1 MDLPSGKGIRSSF
14 TMLRMKSNQKM
25 FMKNFLRK
33 SICFD
38 FRNFSNYSMFYDN
51 QNEMVIGKIKHQYRG
66 ILINRYVGL
75 KSKMH
80 PMLSDDGKESA
91 TAKRLSSV
99 TQFNQFKYTLFNK
112 KIMRHKMKR
121 IQSKEH
127 KMGTCEINKIALLCF
142 DDKRSVLNDGIHTH
156 ACSHKELRQ

>member
-14 TMLRMKSNQKM
+14 TVLRMKSNQKM
-25 FMKNFLRK
+25 FMKNFLRT

-38 FRNFSNYSMFYDN
+38 FRNFSNYSMFCDN

-91 TAKRLSSV
+91 TAKQLSSV
-99 TQFNQFKYTLFNK
+99 PQFNQFKYTLFNK

-127 KMGTCEINKIALLCF
+127 KMGTYEINKITLLCF